1 VLSSETIYRM
11 DSLGPLID
19 LLEGACS
26 GGKSSAE
33 AQSPSQRPYLCLV
46 AAKLVYFGVG
56 GGVAEF
62 VRAIEGGKPRGRVET
77 VWERNVGVGRRIL
90 EVKWET

>member
-11 DSLGPLID
+11 DSLGPSTD
-19 LLEGACS
+19 LLEGACR
-26 GGKSSAE
+26 GGKKSSE
-33 AQSPSQRPYLCLV
+33 ATSPPSSSQTQREYICVV

-62 VRAIEGGKPRGRVET
+62 
-77 VWERNVGVGRRIL
+77 
-90 EVKWET
+90 